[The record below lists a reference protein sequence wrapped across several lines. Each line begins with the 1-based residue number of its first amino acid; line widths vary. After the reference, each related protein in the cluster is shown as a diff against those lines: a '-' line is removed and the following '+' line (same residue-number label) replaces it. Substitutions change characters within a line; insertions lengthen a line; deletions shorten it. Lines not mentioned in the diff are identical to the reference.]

1 MKLYVPL
8 TIFLT
13 TLATLV
19 LGLKS
24 NSDVSNTQPISYS
37 KHNLRTAEE
46 LRDGTV
52 DDLLKT
58 AWELY
63 RQNKYDEA
71 LANCV
76 KASGLDTKDFRPHYI
91 AGFIRMAQQNLK
103 MASDEFAK
111 AIELKPGEKVI
122 YMYKAEADR
131 KRGAIDEAVAACRK
145 ALEIDPSFAEAY
157 LTIADVLRGDEKR
170 RDEAEAAYRAAVKAE
185 PKVPFI
191 LESVGENLLY
201 AKKDEKGAEDAFRK
215 AMELD
220 PNHMAGRFP
229 LGRLLVEQNRLKEA
243 RVIWEGRTTDKD
255 NTFPNFITLLERA
268 ENLKRAKEALTQKPN
283 DPEALLQMGKAVMEG
298 DSWVVD
304 GRQEKA
310 IAYFRQALK
319 LKPDFTAAQYGICKA
334 YIQIADTYKKE
345 NKNVDE
351 ELKKLQ
357 KMDPKLAEEL
367 EEYRKTYSG
376 GLIGIPVKPK

>member
-1 MKLYVPL
+1 MKSYLPL

-13 TLATLV
+13 TVATV
-19 LGLKS
+19 VFGLKS

-37 KHNLRTAEE
+37 KLNLRTAKE

-71 LANCV
+71 LVNCV

-111 AIELKPGEKVI
+111 AIELKPDEKVI

-131 KRGAIDEAVAACRK
+131 KRGAVDEAVAACRK

-157 LTIADVLRGDEKR
+157 LTIADILRGDEKR

-191 LESVGENLLY
+191 LESVGENRLY
-201 AKKDEKGAEDAFRK
+201 AKKDEKGAEEAFRK

-220 PNHMAGRFP
+220 PNHIAGRFH

-268 ENLKRAKEALTQKPN
+268 ENLNRAKEALTQKPN
-283 DPEALLQMGKAVMEG
+283 DPETLLQMGKAVMEG

-357 KMDPKLAEEL
+357 KMDPKLTEEL

-376 GLIGIPVKPK
+376 GLIGTPVKPK